1 MPILSNQDQ
10 RDYYQNLLGPQEVRE
25 DPTFFETMGSAFG
38 FVIDEELSVSSL
50 LNRQG
55 YDDRNEQIFK
65 MSSEGFDLKP
75 YTDITGEIDYD
86 RISADTG
93 LIRTNRELYD
103 ERTEILR
110 KRRAENQDV
119 IERGNGFAQF
129 LGSMGGY
136 MLDPINVATMGI
148 GVGTAYKGMST
159 LSQALMTGRNTAAI
173 ALASESAIQPLVYK
187 HKHDINSPYE
197 FNDALMAIG
206 TTAIGAGLLGGAM
219 GGISG
224 YFRNLSKN
232 ASEFVGP
239 PKPTSDIKMQP
250 VFINNYKLD
259 SDGILDVADLT
270 SKLPPVPENYIRLYK
285 GDSPTATFDD
295 VFRRDILKDFKPKK
309 GSGRYWTDDPATA
322 DFYREAYDIYGDARL
337 SYVDVTKAQAESI
350 KVDDGYLLDFPKT
363 KLTPEQE
370 SINILDRMGTQLA
383 EQKAALPPRIEDK
396 ILQEYDNFQA
406 GQYSKLE
413 DTRDANILNLE
424 KDIVKIEKENI
435 TLARWIA
442 KEGGLNKERWARE
455 GIDVADMKAMRGGQK
470 PVFRVKGGYD
480 PDMLAERLRES
491 GATEMQMNDAI
502 DLVEDMVR
510 NPKMFRDPTVQR
522 QIDEIEENIN
532 ALRDDNTVLEEYYGQ
547 VIRSNVEK
555 DMELLS
561 QNKSFENAMNKPTIA
576 YDDYVVSQLP
586 PAPKAT
592 KTGLQREQLD
602 SEGLAS
608 NYDRDIANF
617 EAQEVRRV
625 VVDGKLVDADEY
637 MKSLD
642 DQIEGIESV
651 RVCALG

>member
-10 RDYYQNLLGPQEVRE
+10 RDYYQNLRGPQEFRE

-65 MSSEGFDLKP
+65 MSSEGFDLNP

-86 RISADTG
+86 RISEDTG
-93 LIRTNRELYD
+93 LIKTNRELYD

-110 KRRAENQDV
+110 KRREENQDV

-136 MLDPINVATMGI
+136 MLDPINVATMAI

-206 TTAIGAGLLGGAM
+206 TTAVGAGLLGGAM

-239 PKPTSDIKMQP
+239 PKPTDKI
-250 VFINNYKLD
+250 
-259 SDGILDVADLT
+259 DGEVRLT
-270 SKLPPVPENYIRLYK
+270 
-285 GDSPTATFDD
+285 
-295 VFRRDILKDFKPKK
+295 
-309 GSGRYWTDDPATA
+309 
-322 DFYREAYDIYGDARL
+322 
-337 SYVDVTKAQAESI
+337 Q
-350 KVDDGYLLDFPKT
+350 
-363 KLTPEQE
+363 EQE

-406 GQYSKLE
+406 GQQAKPKFTSEEQKAINFIKNKKDISTSQLQKHLKTGYIPTVKIIESLQSKNILSVMKL
-413 DTRDANILNLE
+413 DTVNNRAGYQVSDNLNNIINPPKSDYAKITDVRDANILTLE
-424 KDIVKIEKENI
+424 KDIAKIEKENI

-561 QNKSFENAMNKPTIA
+561 QNKAFENAMNKPTIA

>member
-65 MSSEGFDLKP
+65 MSSEGFDIKP

-86 RISADTG
+86 RISEDTG
-93 LIRTNRELYD
+93 AIRTNRELYD

-110 KRRAENQDV
+110 KRREENQDV

-197 FNDALMAIG
+197 FNDALVAVG

-232 ASEFVGP
+232 APEFVGP
-239 PKPTSDIKMQP
+239 PKPTDKI
-250 VFINNYKLD
+250 
-259 SDGILDVADLT
+259 DGDV
-270 SKLPPVPENYIRLYK
+270 R
-285 GDSPTATFDD
+285 
-295 VFRRDILKDFKPKK
+295 
-309 GSGRYWTDDPATA
+309 
-322 DFYREAYDIYGDARL
+322 
-337 SYVDVTKAQAESI
+337 
-350 KVDDGYLLDFPKT
+350 
-363 KLTPEQE
+363 LTPEQE

-413 DTRDANILNLE
+413 DARDANILTLE

-502 DLVEDMVR
+502 DLVADMVR

-617 EAQEVRRV
+617 EAQEFRRV

>member
-65 MSSEGFDLKP
+65 MSNEGFDLKP

-86 RISADTG
+86 RISEDTG

-110 KRRAENQDV
+110 KRREENQDV

-197 FNDALMAIG
+197 FNDALIAIG
-206 TTAIGAGLLGGAM
+206 TTAVGAGLLGGAM

-239 PKPTSDIKMQP
+239 PKPTDKI
-250 VFINNYKLD
+250 
-259 SDGILDVADLT
+259 
-270 SKLPPVPENYIRLYK
+270 
-285 GDSPTATFDD
+285 
-295 VFRRDILKDFKPKK
+295 
-309 GSGRYWTDDPATA
+309 
-322 DFYREAYDIYGDARL
+322 DAEVR
-337 SYVDVTKAQAESI
+337 
-350 KVDDGYLLDFPKT
+350 
-363 KLTPEQE
+363 LTPEQE

-413 DTRDANILNLE
+413 DARNANILTLE
-424 KDIVKIEKENI
+424 KDIVKIEKDNI

-510 NPKMFRDPTVQR
+510 NPKMFRDPTVQT
-522 QIDEIEENIN
+522 QIDEIEQNIN
-532 ALRDDNTVLEEYYGQ
+532 ALRDENTVLEEYYGQ

>member
-10 RDYYQNLLGPQEVRE
+10 RNYYQNLRGPQEFRE

-65 MSSEGFDLKP
+65 MSNEGFDLNP

-86 RISADTG
+86 RISEDTG
-93 LIRTNRELYD
+93 LIKTNSELYD

-110 KRRAENQDV
+110 KRREENQDV

-136 MLDPINVATMGI
+136 MLDPINVATMAI

-206 TTAIGAGLLGGAM
+206 TTAVGAGLLGGAM

-239 PKPTSDIKMQP
+239 PKPTDKI
-250 VFINNYKLD
+250 
-259 SDGILDVADLT
+259 DGDV
-270 SKLPPVPENYIRLYK
+270 R
-285 GDSPTATFDD
+285 
-295 VFRRDILKDFKPKK
+295 
-309 GSGRYWTDDPATA
+309 
-322 DFYREAYDIYGDARL
+322 
-337 SYVDVTKAQAESI
+337 
-350 KVDDGYLLDFPKT
+350 
-363 KLTPEQE
+363 LTPEQE

-413 DTRDANILNLE
+413 DARDANIITLE
-424 KDIVKIEKENI
+424 KDIAKIEKENI

-532 ALRDDNTVLEEYYGQ
+532 VLRDDNTVLEEYYGQ

-617 EAQEVRRV
+617 EAQEFRRV

>member
-86 RISADTG
+86 RISEDTG

-110 KRRAENQDV
+110 KRREENQDV

-197 FNDALMAIG
+197 FNDALIAIG
-206 TTAIGAGLLGGAM
+206 TTAVGAGLLGGAM

-239 PKPTSDIKMQP
+239 PKPTDKI
-250 VFINNYKLD
+250 
-259 SDGILDVADLT
+259 
-270 SKLPPVPENYIRLYK
+270 
-285 GDSPTATFDD
+285 
-295 VFRRDILKDFKPKK
+295 
-309 GSGRYWTDDPATA
+309 
-322 DFYREAYDIYGDARL
+322 DAEVR
-337 SYVDVTKAQAESI
+337 
-350 KVDDGYLLDFPKT
+350 
-363 KLTPEQE
+363 LTPEQE

-413 DTRDANILNLE
+413 DARNANILTLE
-424 KDIVKIEKENI
+424 KDIVKIEKDNI

-510 NPKMFRDPTVQR
+510 NPKMFRDPTVQT
-522 QIDEIEENIN
+522 QIDEIEQNIN
-532 ALRDDNTVLEEYYGQ
+532 ALRDENTVLEEYYGQ

>member
-10 RDYYQNLLGPQEVRE
+10 RDYYQNLRGPQEFRE

-65 MSSEGFDLKP
+65 MSNEGFDLNP

-86 RISADTG
+86 RISEDTG
-93 LIRTNRELYD
+93 LIKTNRELYD

-110 KRRAENQDV
+110 KRREENQDV

-206 TTAIGAGLLGGAM
+206 TTAVGAGLLGGAM

-239 PKPTSDIKMQP
+239 PKPTD
-250 VFINNYKLD
+250 KLD
-259 SDGILDVADLT
+259 
-270 SKLPPVPENYIRLYK
+270 
-285 GDSPTATFDD
+285 
-295 VFRRDILKDFKPKK
+295 
-309 GSGRYWTDDPATA
+309 
-322 DFYREAYDIYGDARL
+322 
-337 SYVDVTKAQAESI
+337 AE
-350 KVDDGYLLDFPKT
+350 VR
-363 KLTPEQE
+363 LTPEQE

-413 DTRDANILNLE
+413 DARDANILTLE

-532 ALRDDNTVLEEYYGQ
+532 VLRDDNTVLEEYYGQ

-617 EAQEVRRV
+617 EAQEFRRV

>member
-86 RISADTG
+86 RISEDTG

-110 KRRAENQDV
+110 KRREENQDV

-159 LSQALMTGRNTAAI
+159 LSQALMTSRNTAAI
-173 ALASESAIQPLVYK
+173 AFLSESAIQPLVYK

-197 FNDALMAIG
+197 FNDALMAVG
-206 TTAIGAGLLGGAM
+206 TTTIGAGLLGGAM

-224 YFRNLSKN
+224 YFRSLSKN

-239 PKPTSDIKMQP
+239 PKPTDKI
-250 VFINNYKLD
+250 
-259 SDGILDVADLT
+259 DGEVRLT
-270 SKLPPVPENYIRLYK
+270 
-285 GDSPTATFDD
+285 
-295 VFRRDILKDFKPKK
+295 
-309 GSGRYWTDDPATA
+309 
-322 DFYREAYDIYGDARL
+322 
-337 SYVDVTKAQAESI
+337 Q
-350 KVDDGYLLDFPKT
+350 
-363 KLTPEQE
+363 EQE

-413 DTRDANILNLE
+413 DARDANILTLE
-424 KDIVKIEKENI
+424 KDIVKIEKDNI

-502 DLVEDMVR
+502 DLVEGMVR
-510 NPKMFRDPTVQR
+510 NPKMFRDPTVQN
-522 QIDEIEENIN
+522 QIDEIEQNIN

>member
-10 RDYYQNLLGPQEVRE
+10 RDYYQNLRGPQEFRE

-65 MSSEGFDLKP
+65 MSNEGFDLNP

-86 RISADTG
+86 RISEDTG
-93 LIRTNRELYD
+93 LIKTNRELYD

-110 KRRAENQDV
+110 KRREENQDV

-136 MLDPINVATMGI
+136 MLDPINVATMAI

-197 FNDALMAIG
+197 FNDALVAVG

-239 PKPTSDIKMQP
+239 PKPTDK
-250 VFINNYKLD
+250 V
-259 SDGILDVADLT
+259 
-270 SKLPPVPENYIRLYK
+270 
-285 GDSPTATFDD
+285 
-295 VFRRDILKDFKPKK
+295 
-309 GSGRYWTDDPATA
+309 
-322 DFYREAYDIYGDARL
+322 DAEVRL
-337 SYVDVTKAQAESI
+337 S
-350 KVDDGYLLDFPKT
+350 
-363 KLTPEQE
+363 PEQE

-413 DTRDANILNLE
+413 DARDANIITLE
-424 KDIVKIEKENI
+424 KDIAKIEKENI

-617 EAQEVRRV
+617 EAQEFRRV

>member
-10 RDYYQNLLGPQEVRE
+10 RDYYQNLRGPQEFRE

-65 MSSEGFDLKP
+65 MSNEGFDLNP

-86 RISADTG
+86 RISEDTG
-93 LIRTNRELYD
+93 LIKTNRELYD

-110 KRRAENQDV
+110 KRREENQDV

-206 TTAIGAGLLGGAM
+206 TTAIGAGLLSGAM

-239 PKPTSDIKMQP
+239 PKPTD
-250 VFINNYKLD
+250 KLD
-259 SDGILDVADLT
+259 
-270 SKLPPVPENYIRLYK
+270 
-285 GDSPTATFDD
+285 
-295 VFRRDILKDFKPKK
+295 
-309 GSGRYWTDDPATA
+309 
-322 DFYREAYDIYGDARL
+322 
-337 SYVDVTKAQAESI
+337 AE
-350 KVDDGYLLDFPKT
+350 VR
-363 KLTPEQE
+363 LTPEQE

-406 GQYSKLE
+406 GQYSNLE
-413 DTRDANILNLE
+413 DARDANILTLE

-617 EAQEVRRV
+617 EAQEFRRV

>member
-65 MSSEGFDLKP
+65 MSSEGFNLKP

-86 RISADTG
+86 RISEDTG

-110 KRRAENQDV
+110 KRREENQDV

-232 ASEFVGP
+232 ASEFAGP
-239 PKPTSDIKMQP
+239 PKPTD
-250 VFINNYKLD
+250 KLD
-259 SDGILDVADLT
+259 
-270 SKLPPVPENYIRLYK
+270 
-285 GDSPTATFDD
+285 
-295 VFRRDILKDFKPKK
+295 
-309 GSGRYWTDDPATA
+309 
-322 DFYREAYDIYGDARL
+322 
-337 SYVDVTKAQAESI
+337 AE
-350 KVDDGYLLDFPKT
+350 VR
-363 KLTPEQE
+363 LTPEQE

-413 DTRDANILNLE
+413 DARDANILTLE
-424 KDIVKIEKENI
+424 KDIAKIEKENI

-510 NPKMFRDPTVQR
+510 NPKMFRDPTVQN

>member
-86 RISADTG
+86 RISEDTG

-110 KRRAENQDV
+110 KRREENQDV

-239 PKPTSDIKMQP
+239 PKPTDKI
-250 VFINNYKLD
+250 
-259 SDGILDVADLT
+259 
-270 SKLPPVPENYIRLYK
+270 
-285 GDSPTATFDD
+285 
-295 VFRRDILKDFKPKK
+295 
-309 GSGRYWTDDPATA
+309 
-322 DFYREAYDIYGDARL
+322 DAEVR
-337 SYVDVTKAQAESI
+337 
-350 KVDDGYLLDFPKT
+350 
-363 KLTPEQE
+363 LTPEQE

-413 DTRDANILNLE
+413 DARDANILTLE

-510 NPKMFRDPTVQR
+510 NPKMFRDPTVQN
-522 QIDEIEENIN
+522 QIDEIEQNIN
-532 ALRDDNTVLEEYYGQ
+532 ALRDENTVLEEYYGQ

>member
-75 YTDITGEIDYD
+75 YTDITGEINYD
-86 RISADTG
+86 RISEDTG

-110 KRRAENQDV
+110 KRREENQDV

-206 TTAIGAGLLGGAM
+206 TTAVGAGLLGGAM

-239 PKPTSDIKMQP
+239 PKPTDKI
-250 VFINNYKLD
+250 
-259 SDGILDVADLT
+259 
-270 SKLPPVPENYIRLYK
+270 
-285 GDSPTATFDD
+285 
-295 VFRRDILKDFKPKK
+295 
-309 GSGRYWTDDPATA
+309 
-322 DFYREAYDIYGDARL
+322 DAEVR
-337 SYVDVTKAQAESI
+337 
-350 KVDDGYLLDFPKT
+350 
-363 KLTPEQE
+363 LTPEQE

-413 DTRDANILNLE
+413 DARDANILTLE
-424 KDIVKIEKENI
+424 KDIAKIEKENI

-522 QIDEIEENIN
+522 QIDEIEQNIN
-532 ALRDDNTVLEEYYGQ
+532 ALRDDNTVLEEYYGK

-561 QNKSFENAMNKPTIA
+561 QNKAFEDRMNQPSN
-576 YDDYVVSQLP
+576 YVEYESQLP

-592 KTGLQREQLD
+592 KTGLQREQLN
-602 SEGLAS
+602 SEGLAE
-608 NYDRDIANF
+608 NYDRDMANYNALDNPTIYKNG
-617 EAQEVRRV
+617 EK
-625 VVDGKLVDADEY
+625 VDGIEY
-637 MKSLD
+637 MKELD

-651 RVCALG
+651 RICALG

>member
-10 RDYYQNLLGPQEVRE
+10 RDYYQNLLGPQEARE

-86 RISADTG
+86 RISEDTG
-93 LIRTNRELYD
+93 AIRTNRELYD

-110 KRRAENQDV
+110 KRREENQDV

-136 MLDPINVATMGI
+136 MLDPINVATMAI

-239 PKPTSDIKMQP
+239 PKPTDKI
-250 VFINNYKLD
+250 
-259 SDGILDVADLT
+259 DGDV
-270 SKLPPVPENYIRLYK
+270 R
-285 GDSPTATFDD
+285 
-295 VFRRDILKDFKPKK
+295 
-309 GSGRYWTDDPATA
+309 
-322 DFYREAYDIYGDARL
+322 
-337 SYVDVTKAQAESI
+337 
-350 KVDDGYLLDFPKT
+350 
-363 KLTPEQE
+363 LTPEQE

-406 GQYSKLE
+406 GQYAKLE

-510 NPKMFRDPTVQR
+510 NPKMFRDPTVQN
-522 QIDEIEENIN
+522 QIDEIEQNIN

>member
-10 RDYYQNLLGPQEVRE
+10 REYYQNLRGPQEFRE

-55 YDDRNEQIFK
+55 YDDRNKQIFE

-75 YTDITGEIDYD
+75 YTDITGELDYD
-86 RISADTG
+86 RLAEDTG
-93 LIRTNRELYD
+93 LIKTNRELYD

-110 KRRAENQDV
+110 KRREENQDV

-239 PKPTSDIKMQP
+239 PKPTDK
-250 VFINNYKLD
+250 V
-259 SDGILDVADLT
+259 DVE
-270 SKLPPVPENYIRLYK
+270 V
-285 GDSPTATFDD
+285 
-295 VFRRDILKDFKPKK
+295 
-309 GSGRYWTDDPATA
+309 
-322 DFYREAYDIYGDARL
+322 RL
-337 SYVDVTKAQAESI
+337 S
-350 KVDDGYLLDFPKT
+350 
-363 KLTPEQE
+363 PEQE

-406 GQYSKLE
+406 GQQTAPKFTSQEQKAINFLKNKKDFSTSQLQKHLKAGYNPTVKIIESLQSKNLVSDMKL
-413 DTRDANILNLE
+413 DTVNNRAGYQVSDNFNNIINPPKSDYKKLTDVRDANILTLE

-532 ALRDDNTVLEEYYGQ
+532 ALRDDNTVLEEYYGK

-561 QNKSFENAMNKPTIA
+561 QNKAFENAMNKPTIA

-617 EAQEVRRV
+617 EAQEFRRV

>member
-10 RDYYQNLLGPQEVRE
+10 RDYYQNLLGPQKVRE

-65 MSSEGFDLKP
+65 MSNEGFDLNP

-93 LIRTNRELYD
+93 LIRTNRKLYD

-110 KRRAENQDV
+110 KRREENQDV

-239 PKPTSDIKMQP
+239 PKPTD
-250 VFINNYKLD
+250 
-259 SDGILDVADLT
+259 
-270 SKLPPVPENYIRLYK
+270 
-285 GDSPTATFDD
+285 
-295 VFRRDILKDFKPKK
+295 
-309 GSGRYWTDDPATA
+309 
-322 DFYREAYDIYGDARL
+322 
-337 SYVDVTKAQAESI
+337 
-350 KVDDGYLLDFPKT
+350 KVDAEVR
-363 KLTPEQE
+363 LTPEQE

-383 EQKAALPPRIEDK
+383 EQKAVLPPRIEDK

-413 DTRDANILNLE
+413 DARDANILTLE

-532 ALRDDNTVLEEYYGQ
+532 VLRDDNTVLEEYYGQ

-617 EAQEVRRV
+617 EAQEFRRV

>member
-10 RDYYQNLLGPQEVRE
+10 RDYYQNLRGPQEFRE

-65 MSSEGFDLKP
+65 MSSEGFDLNP

-86 RISADTG
+86 RISEDTG
-93 LIRTNRELYD
+93 LIKTNRELYD

-110 KRRAENQDV
+110 KRREENQDV

-136 MLDPINVATMGI
+136 MLDPINVATMAI

-206 TTAIGAGLLGGAM
+206 TTAVGAGLLGGAM

-239 PKPTSDIKMQP
+239 PKPTDKI
-250 VFINNYKLD
+250 
-259 SDGILDVADLT
+259 DGEVRLT
-270 SKLPPVPENYIRLYK
+270 
-285 GDSPTATFDD
+285 
-295 VFRRDILKDFKPKK
+295 
-309 GSGRYWTDDPATA
+309 
-322 DFYREAYDIYGDARL
+322 
-337 SYVDVTKAQAESI
+337 Q
-350 KVDDGYLLDFPKT
+350 
-363 KLTPEQE
+363 EQE

-406 GQYSKLE
+406 GQQAKPKFTSEEQKAINFIKNKKDISTAQLQKHLKTGYIPTVKIIESLQSKNILSVMKL
-413 DTRDANILNLE
+413 DTVNNRAGYQVSDNLNNIINPPKSDYAKITDVRDANILTLE
-424 KDIVKIEKENI
+424 KDIAKIEKENI

-561 QNKSFENAMNKPTIA
+561 QNKAFENAMNKPTIA

>member
-10 RDYYQNLLGPQEVRE
+10 RDYYQNLRGPQEFRE

-65 MSSEGFDLKP
+65 MSNEGFDLNP

-86 RISADTG
+86 RISEDTG
-93 LIRTNRELYD
+93 LIKTNRELYD

-110 KRRAENQDV
+110 KRREENQDV

-136 MLDPINVATMGI
+136 MLDPINVATMAI

-197 FNDALMAIG
+197 FNDALVAVG

-239 PKPTSDIKMQP
+239 PKPTDKI
-250 VFINNYKLD
+250 
-259 SDGILDVADLT
+259 DGDV
-270 SKLPPVPENYIRLYK
+270 
-285 GDSPTATFDD
+285 
-295 VFRRDILKDFKPKK
+295 
-309 GSGRYWTDDPATA
+309 
-322 DFYREAYDIYGDARL
+322 RL
-337 SYVDVTKAQAESI
+337 S
-350 KVDDGYLLDFPKT
+350 
-363 KLTPEQE
+363 PEQE

-413 DTRDANILNLE
+413 DARDANIITLE
-424 KDIVKIEKENI
+424 KDIAKIEKENI

-617 EAQEVRRV
+617 EAQEFRRV